1 MDSGKSINSLEMKN
15 KNRLPDYLLNFLKI
29 FVNNF
34 SELLLYMDDCFFR
47 FLLHREV
54 LRFWLNQTFGWEC
67 TGHTSLTL

>member
-54 LRFWLNQTFGWEC
+54 LRF
-67 TGHTSLTL
+67 